1 MGRGRK
7 QLESE
12 GPAGAPLWMVT
23 FCDCMTLMLT
33 FFVLLFSFSSFDE
46 DVFEKLAMSFAKA
59 LYGES
64 PPVEEDKSAF
74 LPTEQFVAIEY
85 LGKGSEKVTLAK
97 GWEDNLKEET
107 KPVDFHSRKVFL
119 LPSKEVFWGKGPAIS
134 LEGRNTLGTMASFL
148 KEIPS
153 RIVISEN
160 GPWDDEGGNQLGLLR
175 AWAVMKYLTT
185 NQGLDK
191 NWFSISATSTLAKQK
206 AERELEI
213 VLLERSIYN

>member
-1 MGRGRK
+1 MQREKK

-33 FFVLLFSFSSFDE
+33 FFVLLFSFSSFDI

-59 LYGES
+59 LSAPNPLFKKDWG
-64 PPVEEDKSAF
+64 AF
-74 LPTEQFVAIEY
+74 LPTEQIIATEEI
-85 LGKGSEKVTLAK
+85 GKGSEKPTIAR
-97 GWEDNLKEET
+97 GWDDHLKKET
-107 KPVDFHSRKVFL
+107 ESADFHSRKVFL
-119 LPSKEVFWGKGPAIS
+119 LPSKKVFFGKGPAIS
-134 LEGRNTLGTMASFL
+134 LEGRDTLATMASFL
-148 KEIPS
+148 KEMPS
-153 RIVISEN
+153 RIVINEN
-160 GPWDDEGGNQLGLLR
+160 GPWDDEGSNQLGLLR

-185 NQGLDK
+185 NQGLEK